1 MLLRIVKFDYFQA
14 MEDFF
19 EGVQV
24 RRVFQ
29 AVVLVF

>member
-14 MEDFF
+14 MEDFLR
-19 EGVQV
+19 VQV